1 LSSRE
6 WNRRNGGS
14 EGGNGDS
21 RAGELE
27 LELEWWSLRP
37 TASLTVSMTAML
49 GDWPWEMEFGRVVE
63 LFEAVGGGGLFLE
76 VSLGMA

>member
-1 LSSRE
+1 LSNCE
-6 WNRRNGGS
+6 WNRRKGGS
-14 EGGNGDS
+14 KGGKGNS

-49 GDWPWEMEFGRVVE
+49 GDWPWEMEFGRVGG
-63 LFEAVGGGGLFLE
+63 AV
-76 VSLGMA
+76 